1 MKQKQGYHITGKEH
15 ASMYLFAFGGS
26 AFAALTGVFNVYL
39 SDIGVTAGVI
49 AILLLITRV
58 WDFINDPLAGII
70 IEKAHFKSGKYIP
83 WLKASSILMPIFG
96 AAMFFIPSSMPM
108 VVKIIVPVV
117 LFVLYE
123 GCFTFFDIPIFG
135 IRLVMTDSVQERTDL
150 QAILAIFSFVGTL
163 IMALLFPQI
172 RPILGWRLTAIILSA
187 FAALTFI
194 FFPRTA
200 KERFNSKNEE
210 EPTIKAMIHY
220 VIKNKPLLIFYGATF
235 ICMCSNFIQVI
246 MMYLARYVYGNE
258 GMMTII
264 ALVLML
270 PFFLS
275 AVLLPVITKKTDKF
289 VILMLSNV
297 GFAILG
303 VVHYFVGYTDITAS
317 FIVLAVRGLFVGI
330 QSLLLYAF
338 TADMVEWHHY
348 IKGERNEAM
357 AFSFQ
362 TLTAKLINALLSV
375 IMMAMLGFLGF
386 KSGENALQPPEVVTG
401 IWAMFTWI
409 PSVST
414 AVAMVF
420 YSFYH
425 PRDKKVQVMIRANHG
440 EITKAQAENELAA
453 LGGYTY

>member
-1 MKQKQGYHITGKEH
+1 MKTKQGYHITGKER
-15 ASMYLFAFGGS
+15 AAMCLFAFGGS
-26 AFAALTGVFNVYL
+26 TFASITAVFNVYL

-70 IEKAHFKSGKYIP
+70 IEKAHFKGGKYVP
-83 WLKASSILMPIFG
+83 WLRAASILMPLFG
-96 AAMFFIPSSMPM
+96 AAMFFVPSSMPM
-108 VVKIIVPVV
+108 AVKIVVPVI

-150 QAILAIFSFVGTL
+150 QAILAIFSFIGTL
-163 IMALLFPQI
+163 VMALIFPQI
-172 RPILGWRLTAIILSA
+172 RPILGWRLTAIILAA

-200 KERFNSKNEE
+200 KERFISKTE
-210 EPTIKAMIHY
+210 EPTVKAMIRY
-220 VIKNKPLLIFYGATF
+220 VVKNKPLLIFYGATF

-258 GMMTII
+258 GMMTTI

-275 AVLLPVITKKTDKF
+275 VACIPILTKKIDKF

-317 FIVLAVRGLFVGI
+317 FIVLAVRGLFLGI

-375 IMMAMLGFLGF
+375 IMMTILGFLGF
-386 KSGENALQPPEVVTG
+386 KSGENALQPPAVVSG

-425 PRDKKVQVMIRANHG
+425 PRDKKVQVMIKANHG
-440 EITKAQAENELAA
+440 EITREQAETELSAM
-453 LGGYTY
+453 GGYKY